1 MSKDNPVFVYG
12 AVYADRDDADAD
24 YDTLLDLHSADLV
37 GTYDVAL
44 VYKDDEG
51 KVHVTKHEKPTQHGA
66 WTGAAVGALV
76 GIIFPPAILGSALV
90 GAAAGGGI
98 GHVMGGMSR
107 GDAKELGDYL
117 DTRPGRAGRDRQVA
131 PSGAARQGAHACARR
146 PKRRKSTP
154 TARSSPRNST
164 RYPPSSSSSWPAAL
178 APPLAWR
185 CESATAPSTRAG
197 VDCVPRPLNGPS
209 RQASTRMRA
218 TDTSPGSARDRDER
232 RDDAR
237 WTQPDPA
244 GRAASPRQP
253 QEQPG

>member
-1 MSKDNPVFVYG
+1 MSKDNPVFVYA

-76 GIIFPPAILGSALV
+76 GIIFPPSIIGAALV

-98 GHVMGGMSR
+98 GHAMGGISR

-117 DTRPGRAGRDRQVA
+117 DTGQAALVVIGESRLQEQLDKALTRAE
-131 PSGAARQGAHACARR
+131 
-146 PKRRKSTP
+146 KSQEQEIKP

-164 RYPPSSSSSWPAAL
+164 HCPPSSICDLARAL
-178 APPLAWR
+178 SHRRWLGSVRAP
-185 CESATAPSTRAG
+185 G
-197 VDCVPRPLNGPS
+197 
-209 RQASTRMRA
+209 
-218 TDTSPGSARDRDER
+218 RDE
-232 RDDAR
+232 AGC
-237 WTQPDPA
+237 DPA
-244 GRAASPRQP
+244 GRLPHHKQP
-253 QEQPG
+253 QQQPGYRNG